1 MSAVMA
7 ELFEQVYPVLE
18 RVAVVLQAAVRAQDS
33 MKEGLR
39 QSTAQAERDLRP
51 LLASAFGQLDLL
63 QMDFEKAVGPT
74 RSERR
79 ASDEEGS
86 GDPRPVTRGS
96 GLAGGKHKRSKS
108 GKRAS
113 DRSISRKPPVAAHK
127 RGKS

>member
-1 MSAVMA
+1 MSSVLA

-18 RVAVVLQAAVRAQDS
+18 RVAVVLQAAARAQES

-39 QSTAQAERDLRP
+39 ESTAQAERDLRP

-63 QMDFEKAVGPT
+63 QMDFEAAAKPPT
-74 RSERR
+74 PAR
-79 ASDEEGS
+79 APG
-86 GDPRPVTRGS
+86 GVAALDPRLVTRGS

-113 DRSISRKPPVAAHK
+113 GRPISRTSRVAAHK